1 MSYHYSTD
9 WFAISNL
16 RNNFKIVLQNVN
28 PANKISILEIG
39 SHEGAST
46 IYFAH
51 DLLKN
56 PESKLIAVDPFSS
69 VDPKV
74 KDVFTQYISKCPFSA
89 QIVHKEMLSADFYSQ
104 NQDKFNFIYVDG
116 SKEVDDIKIDFL
128 NCLNIIEPSGII
140 WISNYV
146 QPTPRDVPSHI
157 TPPSLVTFP
166 PEKYVPIIMDS
177 SGNLVVLEN
186 VGSLSNSVFLDNVDP
201 PANLFDPSAILF
213 DPSAILFDSSGNLIR
228 TSTILFD
235 PSGNL
240 IDPSGNSIDLWGN
253 LIDPSV
259 NSVDPS
265 ANSVD
270 IYKSETQTLID
281 DLFEQHKDQLKVV
294 YKGNQIAFERL

>member
-9 WFAISNL
+9 WFANSNL
-16 RNNFKIVLQNVN
+16 RNNFKIVLENVT
-28 PANKISILEIG
+28 PTNKISILEIG

-51 DLLKN
+51 ELLKN
-56 PESKLIAVDPFSS
+56 PESKLITVDPFSS

-74 KDVFTQYISKCPFSA
+74 KDVFTQHISECPFSS
-89 QIVHKEMLSADFYSQ
+89 QILHKEMLSSDFYSQ

-116 SKEVDDIKIDFL
+116 SKEVDDIKVDFL

-140 WISNYV
+140 WISNYA
-146 QPTPRDVPSHI
+146 QPTPRGVLSHI
-157 TPPSLVTFP
+157 TP

-228 TSTILFD
+228 TSTMLFD

-240 IDPSGNSIDLWGN
+240 IDSSGNLIDLWGN
-253 LIDPSV
+253 LIDPSA

-270 IYKSETQTLID
+270 IYKSETQKLID
-281 DLFEQHKDQLKVV
+281 DLFEQHKDQLKIV
-294 YKGNQIAFERL
+294 YKGNQIAFECL